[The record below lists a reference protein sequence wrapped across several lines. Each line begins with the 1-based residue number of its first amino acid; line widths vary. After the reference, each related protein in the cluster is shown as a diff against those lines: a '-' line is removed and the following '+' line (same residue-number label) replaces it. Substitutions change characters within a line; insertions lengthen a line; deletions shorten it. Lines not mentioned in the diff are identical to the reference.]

1 MAAVFVFRPKN
12 FEINSQISSR
22 AAKIYAVHRQ
32 DQIITLHYLM
42 LTEGNYCRIDKT

>member
-1 MAAVFVFRPKN
+1 MAAVFVFKPKN
-12 FEINSQISSR
+12 FEIKSQIVSG
-22 AAKIYAVHRQ
+22 AGQIYARGRQ